1 MADNLD
7 VVLEALRRSNRELDS
22 AIIEE
27 SAFDQVSIQD
37 ACEALKVQTEPK
49 DVQVRESKNPS
60 GWLGIADAICHEP
73 FRRRK
78 P

>member
-1 MADNLD
+1 MPDNLD
-7 VVLEALRRSNRELDS
+7 VVLEALRRSAKELDLVLL
-22 AIIEE
+22 EE

-37 ACEALKVQTEPK
+37 ACEALRVQTEPK